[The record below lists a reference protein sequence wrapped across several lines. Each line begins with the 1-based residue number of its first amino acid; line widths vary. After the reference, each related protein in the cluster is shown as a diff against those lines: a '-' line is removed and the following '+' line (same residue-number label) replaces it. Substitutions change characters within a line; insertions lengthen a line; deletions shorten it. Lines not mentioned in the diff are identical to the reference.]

1 MGRAVSSDN
10 RFNLDGIGAHKAKID
25 HANQTQRTTRDHST
39 QKLIALTNLPWLI
52 ALVAWL
58 LWKFL

>member
-1 MGRAVSSDN
+1 MSSDN
-10 RFNLDGIGAHKAKID
+10 RFNLDGINAHKAKID
-25 HANQTQRTTRDHST
+25 EAMLTQRTTRDRST

-58 LWKFL
+58 LWKYL

>member
-1 MGRAVSSDN
+1 MNSDN
-10 RFNLDGIGAHKAKID
+10 RFNLDGINAHKAKID
-25 HANQTQRTTRDHST
+25 EAVRTQRTTRDHST

-58 LWKFL
+58 LWKYL